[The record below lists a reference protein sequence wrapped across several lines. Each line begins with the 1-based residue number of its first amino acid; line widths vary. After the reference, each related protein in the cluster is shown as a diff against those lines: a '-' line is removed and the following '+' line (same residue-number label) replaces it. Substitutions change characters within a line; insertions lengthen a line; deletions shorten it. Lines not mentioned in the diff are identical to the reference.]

1 MKRIEVLFDNSK
13 KNDDVK
19 YGCMECQSSCQSAC
33 KTSCTIGNQNCL
45 QKEERVFNA
54 QKKEEK

>member
-1 MKRIEVLFDNSK
+1 MKRIEVLFDNGK
-13 KNDDVK
+13 KNDGAK
-19 YGCMECQSSCQSAC
+19 YGCMECQTSCQSAC

-45 QKEERVFNA
+45 QKEEKVYV

>member
-1 MKRIEVLFDNSK
+1 MKRIEVLFDNNK
-13 KNDDVK
+13 RNENIK

-45 QKEERVFNA
+45 QKEEKLNNPA
-54 QKKEEK
+54 KKERN